1 MELTP
6 DNAWT
11 RASVEAA
18 RNAELT
24 RVTEYMASTA
34 GPGVVVARV
43 AEPDTSAAAAAAKP
57 APSDMLAYARELAA
71 IRARRARADEEFGKL
86 IGCIRVTRVCVGAI
100 LRESASADTSPDRVG
115 GPRAGMRDAREG
127 IQRHMEELLALVEQQ
142 RKFGV
147 TFCNGQNPYE
157 DDAEVIS
164 SLQNSYDA
172 TGHLMDVIQHNP
184 NWKNPSGGPDYNVVD
199 LFSEL
204 LAFIASAENARATWN
219 SVPRE

>member
-6 DNAWT
+6 DDAWT
-11 RASVEAA
+11 RTAKEAA

-24 RVTEYMASTA
+24 KVTEFMAATA

-43 AEPDTSAAAAAAKP
+43 AEPETSAAAAKP

-71 IRARRARADEEFGKL
+71 IRARRARADEVFGKL
-86 IGCIRVTRVCVGAI
+86 IACIRVTRVCVGAM
-100 LRESASADTSPDRVG
+100 LRESASDDASPDRVG

-127 IQRHMEELLALVEQQ
+127 IQKHMEELLVLVEQQ
-142 RKFGV
+142 RRFGV

-164 SLQNSYDA
+164 SLENSYGA
-172 TGHLMDVIQHNP
+172 TGHLMDVIQNNP

-204 LAFIASAENARATWN
+204 LAFIASAENARTSWN